1 MRRTWKLGLQLLVMW
16 SFPALFFASQAWFA
30 MAGGGQQAA
39 PVTLLVGTLASW
51 YLWAAATPLVL
62 HLVERWP
69 PTIANYRWM
78 GPHAACA
85 GGLAILRTAFEL
97 LYLLPSAGLPLTMAN
112 MATGL
117 RANLPF
123 GLLLNLLIYCV
134 VVAFGNV
141 ALRESAHTESDTNAG

>member
-69 PTIANYRWM
+69 SIATLHRVHVHVPRVPPPLLAQ
-78 GPHAACA
+78 GRRRPVGRALGL
-85 GGLAILRTAFEL
+85 GGQ
-97 LYLLPSAGLPLTMAN
+97 G
-112 MATGL
+112 G
-117 RANLPF
+117 RAPQHNL
-123 GLLLNLLIYCV
+123 
-134 VVAFGNV
+134 
-141 ALRESAHTESDTNAG
+141 